1 MTFEDVAVYF
11 SWEEWGLLEEAQRLL
26 YRSVMLE
33 NFALVAS
40 LGKDLTT
47 HSSILGWILLFP
59 FSPGAGLS
67 FPGHCSLPCV
77 LEWVWCGPWPVPGLS
92 ALPLLSASCLNTC
105 CPKALRES
113 VRNEES
119 CSQPNGS
126 HCWPLPG
133 LVTL

>member
-47 HSSILGWILLFP
+47 HSSILGWALLFP
-59 FSPGAGLS
+59 FSPGVGLS

-77 LEWVWCGPWPVPGLS
+77 LEWVWCGHLAHAWAVCSPPS
-92 ALPLLSASCLNTC
+92 LPKLPQYLLPQSL
-105 CPKALRES
+105 KGKR
-113 VRNEES
+113 
-119 CSQPNGS
+119 
-126 HCWPLPG
+126 
-133 LVTL
+133 